1 MWIRCVF
8 RHMVGLEL
16 AACAAAWIGAV
27 GAPDAIGAEPAGRFT
42 IRADWFDRG
51 NVRASTPGQDYADKY
66 ACIWNAGQLPN
77 RAEYDLDFP
86 VSAEYSLAALY
97 TAADSRPVDIY
108 LDGAKVHRGFAGV
121 TGSWQTAHARWEPQC
136 TVKIAQGKH
145 TLKLHCPGSCMPH
158 ICALRFESPVAFP
171 ATWRLARA
179 AERRPPAVEPVVP
192 RAHHLLSLAATDPG
206 ATLDARVVPGAEAID
221 FSGPAA
227 SDELLRGQ
235 AADSGVRTPWAARIA
250 VRRAGANAQTD
261 VVPLSPERLRK
272 MLDHVQCLI
281 DDYGKNAG
289 QDASPSPARLLETA
303 CLRSA
308 GPTLRELSSR
318 LDRVLAEPE
327 GKPKWERFWQVY
339 LAAATLEA
347 RIVLANPL
355 LDFDR
360 LLVTRRSVS
369 SPALGLPQNWQSNC
383 VLPTSG
389 FDNDIGILAPVRPD
403 GPLKTLYRPKAPV
416 FVGDVDL
423 HFDGEKL
430 LFSSVG
436 SHGRWQVFEIRTDG
450 AGLRQVTPGD
460 QPDVNHY
467 DPCYLPDGRILFCST
482 ASMAAVPCV
491 NGSTL
496 VANLYRM
503 DADGR
508 NIRQLCFDQEH
519 NWCPTMMPNGRV
531 LYLRWEYTD
540 TPHAHDR
547 VLFTMNPDGTGQM
560 EHYGSNSYWPN
571 SMFYA
576 RPVPGRPTM
585 FAAIVGGHHGVPR
598 MGELVL
604 FDVARGRRE
613 AEGAIQRIPERGKRV
628 EPIIADNLVDGSWPK
643 FLHPYP
649 LSDKYLLVAAQ
660 QTPNSLWGIYLVDVY
675 DGMFLLKEE
684 PGYALLEPLPLKKTP
699 KPPILPDKTNP
710 KRSDAVVY
718 LEDVYSGG
726 GLAGVP
732 RGTVKQLR
740 LFTYHFLFPAMGGP
754 QGVVGMEGPWDIKR
768 IMGTVPVEKDGS
780 AVFRVPANTPIAVQP
795 LDAEGKALQL
805 MRSWF
810 TGMPG
815 EVVSCVGCHEG
826 QNSGPPSKTTIAAR
840 KPPSEIAP
848 WYGPERGFNFAREVQ
863 PVLDRYCVGCHREGS
878 GVGVQGSVRASRSGP
893 GDAEVRHLNPE
904 PRPPNPLAAFDLRGK
919 DTVKDYTSLFHY
931 GGADAGHFSTS
942 YAELHRYVRRPGLE
956 SDYHMLVPMEF
967 HADSTRLVQLLRQ
980 GHYGVQLDPEAWDRL
995 ITWIDLNAPYHGTWT
1010 EIAGEAR
1017 VKHLAQRRRELLK
1030 LYAGVDRDPE
1040 AIPAS
1045 SREPIVPM
1053 VPPQEPPPK
1062 ADGLAC
1068 AGWPFDAADARRR
1081 QAAGGSITRSV
1092 SLGGGLSM
1100 EMVRIP
1106 AGNFVMGDLT
1116 GGADERPRSVVAIRE
1131 PYWIGRCE
1139 VTNEQFA
1146 RFDPSH
1152 DSRVESKHAMQFG
1165 VRGFY
1170 VNGPRQPV
1178 VRISWRQAV
1187 AFCDWLSRDTGRRF
1201 SLPTEA
1207 QWEYACRAGSDTP
1220 FWYGDWNADFSKCA
1234 NLADLMLREYVC
1246 DPYNKARAPFA
1257 NPGRFDDWIPKDE
1270 RFNDGGFVSEDVGR
1284 YRPNPWGLADM
1295 HGNVAEWTRSAYWRY
1310 PYRDDDGRN
1319 AAGSSEDRVVRG
1331 GSWRDKPAAARSAAR
1346 LRYRP
1351 YQPVYNVGFR
1361 VVCEE

>member
-1 MWIRCVF
+1 MSGGCTFRRAMSLLLVALPAAWTCVF
-8 RHMVGLEL
+8 SPL
-16 AACAAAWIGAV
+16 AAVA
-27 GAPDAIGAEPAGRFT
+27 AEPGGRFT

-51 NVRASTPGQDYADKY
+51 NVRVSTPGQDYADKY

-77 RAEYDLDFP
+77 QTEYDLDFP
-86 VSAEYSLAALY
+86 ATAEYSVVALY
-97 TAADSRPVDIY
+97 TANDARPVDIY
-108 LDGAKVHRGFAGV
+108 LDGVKIHRGFAGV
-121 TGSWQTAHARWEPQC
+121 TGSWQTSHARWEPQC
-136 TVKIAQGKH
+136 TAKISQGKH
-145 TLKLHCPGSCMPH
+145 TVKLLCPGSCMPH

-171 ATWRLARA
+171 AGWRLARR

-192 RAHHLLSLAATDPG
+192 RAHHLLSMAAIDP
-206 ATLDARVVPGAEAID
+206 AVTLEARVVSAAEAID
-221 FSGPAA
+221 VTGPAA
-227 SDELLRGQ
+227 RDELLRGESVD
-235 AADSGVRTPWAARIA
+235 AGVRTPWAARITIRRPGRDSESDVLPLA
-250 VRRAGANAQTD
+250 PDCVR
-261 VVPLSPERLRK
+261 K
-272 MLDHVQCLI
+272 ILDHVSCLV
-281 DDYGKNAG
+281 DDYGKVVG
-289 QDASPSPARLLETA
+289 QAASLPLDSTGASCQLA
-303 CLRSA
+303 
-308 GPTLRELSSR
+308 LRELSSR
-318 LDRVLAEPE
+318 LERVLAEPE
-327 GKPKWERFWQVY
+327 RRQKWERFWEIY
-339 LAAATLEA
+339 LAVARLET
-347 RIVLANPL
+347 RVVLANPL
-355 LDFDR
+355 LDFDK
-360 LLVTRRSVS
+360 LLVVRRSAS

-389 FDNDIGILAPVRPD
+389 FDNEIAIFE
-403 GPLKTLYRPKAPV
+403 PLKPGGQLKPLYRPKAPV

-423 HFDGEKL
+423 HFDAEKL

-436 SHGRWQVFEIRTDG
+436 SHGRWQVFEIRSDG
-450 AGLRQVTPGD
+450 TGLRQVTPGD

-519 NWCPTMMPNGRV
+519 NWCPTVMPNGRI

-540 TPHAHDR
+540 TPHSHDR

-560 EHYGSNSYWPN
+560 EYYGSNSYWPN
-571 SMFYA
+571 AMFYA
-576 RPVPGRPTM
+576 RPIPGRPTM

-613 AEGAIQRIPERGKRV
+613 ADGAIQRIPERGKKV
-628 EPIIADNLVDGSWPK
+628 EAIIADNLVDGSWPK

-649 LSDKYLLVAAQ
+649 LSDKYFLVAAQ
-660 QTPNSLWGIYLVDVY
+660 QTPGSLWGIYLVDVY

-684 PGYALLEPLPLKKTP
+684 PGYAMLEPVPLKKTP

-710 KRSDAVVY
+710 NRRDAIVY

-726 GLAGVP
+726 GLAGIP
-732 RGTVKQLR
+732 RGTVKRLR
-740 LFTYHFLFPAMGGP
+740 LFTYHFLFPGMGGP

-768 IMGTVPVEKDGS
+768 IMGTVPVEEDGS
-780 AVFRVPANTPIAVQP
+780 AVFRVPANTPISVQP

-826 QNSGPPSKTTIAAR
+826 QNSGPPSKTTLAAR
-840 KPPSEIAP
+840 KPPSEIGP

-863 PVLDRYCVGCHREGS
+863 PVLDRYCVGCHNEGL
-878 GVGVQGSVRASRSGP
+878 GVRGQGSEKTVRTQ
-893 GDAEVRHLNPE
+893 
-904 PRPPNPLAAFDLRGK
+904 PPNPAPRNLTPDPRPLTPLLAAFDLRGK
-919 DTVKDYTSLFHY
+919 ETIKDYTSLFHF

-967 HADSTRLVQLLRQ
+967 HADTTRLVQLLRQ

-1030 LYAGVDRDPE
+1030 LYAGMDSDPE
-1040 AIPAS
+1040 AIPPS
-1045 SREPIVPM
+1045 PREPIVPI
-1053 VPPQEPPPK
+1053 VPPQEPPKP
-1062 ADGLAC
+1062 DGLTC
-1068 AGWPFDAADARRR
+1068 AGWPFDAAEAQRR
-1081 QAAGGSITRSV
+1081 QAAGGPITRSV
-1092 SLGGGLSM
+1092 PLGKGLTM
-1100 EMVRIP
+1100 ELVRIP
-1106 AGNFVMGDLT
+1106 AGSFIMGEL
-1116 GGADERPRSVVAIRE
+1116 GGDPDERPRTAVTIRE
-1131 PYWIGRCE
+1131 PFWIGRCE

-1146 RFDPSH
+1146 RFDPAH

-1170 VNGPRQPV
+1170 VNGPKQPV
-1178 VRISWRQAV
+1178 VRISWRQAM
-1187 AFCDWLSRDTGRRF
+1187 AFCDWLSRTMGRQF
-1201 SLPTEA
+1201 TLPSEA
-1207 QWEYACRAGSDTP
+1207 QWEYACRAGTATP
-1220 FWYGDWNADFSKCA
+1220 FWYGDLNTDFSKYA
-1234 NLADLMLREYVC
+1234 NLADLMLREFVC
-1246 DPYNKARAPFA
+1246 DPYNKVRAPFA
-1257 NPGRFDDWIPKDE
+1257 NPGKYDDWIPKDD

-1284 YRPNPWGLADM
+1284 YRPNPWGLIDV
-1295 HGNVAEWTRSAYWRY
+1295 HGNVAEWTRSAYRRY
-1310 PYRDDDGRN
+1310 PCGDDDGRN
-1319 AAGSSEDRVVRG
+1319 DVSLAEDRVVRG
-1331 GSWRDKPAAARSAAR
+1331 GSWRDKPAAARSSAR
-1346 LRYRP
+1346 LPYRP

-1361 VVCEE
+1361 VVCKD